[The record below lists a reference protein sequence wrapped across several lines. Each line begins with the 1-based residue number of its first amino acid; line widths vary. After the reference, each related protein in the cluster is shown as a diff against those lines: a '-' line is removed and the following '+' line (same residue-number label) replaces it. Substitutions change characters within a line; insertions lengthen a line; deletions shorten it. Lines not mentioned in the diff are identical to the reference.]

1 MDILYY
7 CNSWLLQSDIL
18 YFLLLYYFDAQQNL
32 LWIIS
37 HLAPLVLYFLNVC
50 YFFRGYMGFT
60 RVLNTCLNNCDHLNV
75 CTLCYSTSGVPFI
88 LWLGNVLLLLIQSPM
103 YSIGHIRQ
111 HFCGLITTNMNLV
124 SFRSKVLFLFHSKGI
139 GTMQRLQKDKSRWM
153 SLKRFVC
160 QAVTMWGKFLIFLCQ
175 ESWPGLSYK
184 TRINYFV

>member
-124 SFRSKVLFLFHSKGI
+124 SFRSKVLFVPFKGNWNYAKTPKGQEQMDVI
-139 GTMQRLQKDKSRWM
+139 KTFCLPSSYYVGKVSNIPLSRIMTWFK
-153 SLKRFVC
+153 L
-160 QAVTMWGKFLIFLCQ
+160 
-175 ESWPGLSYK
+175 
-184 TRINYFV
+184 